1 MKIRGITFDGFMLAL
16 VAVVVLAA
24 LVPQVGATGGPL
36 RIDQVA
42 TYGIALIFFLYG
54 LTLAPDKLKQGAA
67 HWRLHLTVQA
77 ATFVLFPAIVFLLVL
92 PFRDHMPPGLAT
104 GFLYLGAL
112 PSTVSSSVALTGI
125 ARGNVPIAI
134 FNATLS
140 SIIGV
145 FATPLLMAWFAST
158 TGDPLPVLPVIVK
171 IVLLV
176 LLPMALG
183 QVARIWLKGWASA
196 HVKKIRLV
204 DRLVILLIVFNAF
217 SDSMIGGVWEGHDV
231 FLIGAMIL
239 GVAVIFVVVYVV
251 LKVVC
256 RLLAFNTPDTIA
268 CVFCGTVK
276 SLATGVPLA
285 RIMFGNDPLLGL
297 IIAPTMLYHV
307 LQLFVLGILA
317 NRYARRPEETAVG
330 SRQ

>member
-1 MKIRGITFDGFMLAL
+1 MKIRGFSVDGFMLAL
-16 VAVVVLAA
+16 VAVVALAA
-24 LVPQVGATGGPL
+24 LVPQIGATDGPL
-36 RIDQVA
+36 HVDQVA

-54 LTLAPDKLKQGAA
+54 LTLAPDKLKQGAS
-67 HWRLHLTVQA
+67 HWRLHIVVQA
-77 ATFVLFPAIVFLLVL
+77 ATFILFPAIVFLLVM
-92 PFRDHMPPGLAT
+92 PFRDMLPPGLAT

-158 TGDPLPVLPVIVK
+158 TGDPLPVLPVITK

-183 QVARIWLKGWASA
+183 QIARIWLKDWASK
-196 HVKKIRLV
+196 HVKKIRMV
-204 DRLVILLIVFNAF
+204 DRIVILLIVFNAF
-217 SDSMIGGVWEGHDV
+217 SDSMIGGVWEGHDLW
-231 FLIGAMIL
+231 LIGAMVAGAIL
-239 GVAVIFVVVYVV
+239 IFVVVYLV
-251 LKVVC
+251 LKLIC
-256 RLLAFNTPDTIA
+256 RLLAFDVPDTIA
-268 CVFCGTVK
+268 CLFCGTVK

-297 IIAPTMLYHV
+297 IIAPTMIYHV
-307 LQLFVLGILA
+307 FQLFVLGVIA
-317 NRYARRPEETAVG
+317 NRYAGRPEE
-330 SRQ
+330 RQ

>member
-1 MKIRGITFDGFMLAL
+1 MKIRGFSFDGFLLAL
-16 VAVVVLAA
+16 VVVVALAA
-24 LVPQVGATGGPL
+24 LVPEIGATGGPL

-42 TYGIALIFFLYG
+42 TYGIALIYFLYG
-54 LTLAPDKLKQGAA
+54 LTLAPDKLRQGAA
-67 HWRLHLTVQA
+67 HWRLHLTVQL
-77 ATFVLFPAIVFLLVL
+77 ATFALFPAIVFLLVL
-92 PFRDHMPPGLAT
+92 PFRDQMPPGLAT

-158 TGDPLPVLPVIVK
+158 TGDPLPVLPVITK

-176 LLPMALG
+176 LLPMAVG

-196 HVKKIRLV
+196 HVKRIRLV

-217 SDSMIGGVWEGHDV
+217 SDSMIGGVWAGHDLT
-231 FLIGAMIL
+231 LIGAMVV
-239 GVAVIFVVVYVV
+239 GVTIIFVVVYVA
-251 LKVVC
+251 LKLVC
-256 RLLAFNTPDTIA
+256 RALAFDMPDTIA
-268 CVFCGTVK
+268 CLFCGSVK

-285 RIMFGNDPLLGL
+285 RIMFGSDPLLGL

-307 LQLFVLGILA
+307 LQLVVLGILA
-317 NRYARRPEETAVG
+317 NRYARRTTD
-330 SRQ
+330 

>member
-1 MKIRGITFDGFMLAL
+1 MRIRGFTFDGFMLAL
-16 VAVVVLAA
+16 IAVVVLAA
-24 LVPQVGATGGPL
+24 LVPQFGATGGPL
-36 RIDQVA
+36 HIDQVA

-77 ATFVLFPAIVFLLVL
+77 ATFILFPAIVFLLVL

-158 TGDPLPVLPVIVK
+158 TGDPLPVLPVIIK
-171 IVLLV
+171 IILLV

-183 QVARIWLKGWASA
+183 QVARIWLKDWASA
-196 HVKKIRLV
+196 HVKKIRMV

-217 SDSMIGGVWEGHDV
+217 SDSMIGGVWEGHDI
-231 FLIGAMIL
+231 FLIAAMLL
-239 GVAVIFVVVYVV
+239 GVAIVFVVVYVV
-251 LKVVC
+251 LKLVC
-256 RLLAFNTPDTIA
+256 RLLAFDTPDTIA

-317 NRYARRPEETAVG
+317 NRYARRTTDSE
-330 SRQ
+330 

>member
-1 MKIRGITFDGFMLAL
+1 MKIRGFSFDGFLLAL
-16 VAVVVLAA
+16 VFVVALAA
-24 LVPQVGATGGPL
+24 LVPQIGATGGPL
-36 RIDQVA
+36 HIDQVA

-77 ATFVLFPAIVFLLVL
+77 ATFILFPAIVFLLVL
-92 PFRDHMPPGLAT
+92 PFHDRMPPGLAT

-158 TGDPLPVLPVIVK
+158 TGDPLPVLPVITK
-171 IVLLV
+171 IILLV

-183 QVARIWLKGWASA
+183 QVARIWLKDLASA
-196 HVKKIRLV
+196 HVKKIRMV

-217 SDSMIGGVWEGHDV
+217 SDSMIGGVWKGHDIY
-231 FLIGAMIL
+231 LIGAMVL
-239 GVAVIFVVVYVV
+239 GVAIIFVVVYAV
-251 LKVVC
+251 LKLVC
-256 RLLAFNTPDTIA
+256 RLLAFDVPDTIA
-268 CVFCGTVK
+268 CLFCGSVK

-307 LQLFVLGILA
+307 LQLVVLGILA
-317 NRYARRPEETAVG
+317 NRYAARK
-330 SRQ
+330 SD

>member
-1 MKIRGITFDGFMLAL
+1 MKVRGFSFDGFLLAL
-16 VAVVVLAA
+16 VVVVALAA
-24 LVPQVGATGGPL
+24 IVPQLGATGGPL
-36 RIDQVA
+36 HIDQVA

-54 LTLAPDKLKQGAA
+54 LTLAPDKLRQGAA
-67 HWRLHLTVQA
+67 HWRLHLAVQG
-77 ATFVLFPAIVFLLVL
+77 ATFVLFPAIVFLLVMPL
-92 PFRDHMPPGLAT
+92 RDHMPPGLAT

-158 TGDPLPVLPVIVK
+158 TGDPLPILPVITK

-176 LLPMALG
+176 LLPMAVG
-183 QVARIWLKGWASA
+183 QVARIWLKSWASA
-196 HVKKIRLV
+196 HVKRIRLV

-231 FLIGAMIL
+231 TLIGAMVL
-239 GVAVIFVVVYVV
+239 GVAVIFVVVYFA
-251 LKVVC
+251 LKLTC
-256 RLLAFNTPDTIA
+256 RLLAFDTPDTIA
-268 CVFCGTVK
+268 CLFCGSVK

-285 RIMFGNDPLLGL
+285 RIMFGNDPLIGL

-307 LQLFVLGILA
+307 LQLVVLGFLA
-317 NRYARRPEETAVG
+317 NRYARRTTD
-330 SRQ
+330 

>member
-1 MKIRGITFDGFMLAL
+1 MKIRGFTFDGFLLAL
-16 VAVVVLAA
+16 VAVVALAA
-24 LVPQVGATGGPL
+24 LAPQLGATGGPL
-36 RIDQVA
+36 HIDQVA

-54 LTLAPDKLKQGAA
+54 LTLAPDKLKQGAS

-77 ATFVLFPAIVFLLVL
+77 ATFILFPAIVFVLVL

-104 GFLYLGAL
+104 GFLYLGVL
-112 PSTVSSSVALTGI
+112 PSTVSSSVALTGL

-145 FATPLLMAWFAST
+145 FATPILMAWFAST
-158 TGDPLPVLPVIVK
+158 TGDPLPILPVVTK

-183 QVARIWLKGWASA
+183 QLARLWLKDWASR
-196 HVKKIRLV
+196 HVKRIRIV

-217 SDSMIGGVWEGHDV
+217 SDSVIGGVWAGHDV
-231 FLIGAMIL
+231 FLIGAMLL
-239 GVAVIFVVVYVV
+239 GVAVIFVVVYWV
-251 LKVVC
+251 LKLVC
-256 RLLAFNTPDTIA
+256 RLLAFDTPDTIA
-268 CVFCGTVK
+268 CLFCGSVK

-307 LQLFVLGILA
+307 LQLVVLGVLA
-317 NRYARRPEETAVG
+317 NRYA
-330 SRQ
+330 SRKTD

>member
-1 MKIRGITFDGFMLAL
+1 MKIRGFSFDGFLLAL
-16 VAVVVLAA
+16 VIVVALAA
-24 LVPQVGATGGPL
+24 LLPQFGATGGPL
-36 RIDQVA
+36 HIDQIA

-77 ATFVLFPAIVFLLVL
+77 ATFILFPAIVFLLVL
-92 PFRDHMPPGLAT
+92 PFSDRMPPGLAT

-158 TGDPLPVLPVIVK
+158 TGAPLPVLPVITKV
-171 IVLLV
+171 VLLV
-176 LLPMALG
+176 LVPMAVG
-183 QVARIWLKGWASA
+183 QVARIWFKSWASA
-196 HVKKIRLV
+196 HVKRIRLV
-204 DRLVILLIVFNAF
+204 DRVVILLIVFNAF
-217 SDSMIGGVWEGHDV
+217 SDSVIGGVWAGHDLY
-231 FLIGAMIL
+231 LIGAMLL
-239 GVAVIFVVVYVV
+239 GVAVIFAVVYVV
-251 LKVVC
+251 LKLVC
-256 RLLAFNTPDTIA
+256 RLLAFDLPDTIA
-268 CVFCGTVK
+268 CLFCGSVK

-307 LQLFVLGILA
+307 LQLVVLGVLA
-317 NRYARRPEETAVG
+317 NRYARRTAP
-330 SRQ
+330 